1 MLAWEPYVEAKA
13 LRARGWSISAIA
25 RHLDINWRTAKRY
38 VVGEAK
44 PGARRRPA
52 VEGPFERFAEYARL
66 RLADDPHLWAS
77 TLHDELVELGYDGSY
92 PTLTRAL
99 RARKLRPHCEPCH
112 AVRGR
117 DRAIIEH
124 PPGEETQWDWL
135 HLPDPPESWGWGTTA
150 HLLVGSLAHS
160 SQWRAVLASSEEQP
174 YLIEALDGVL
184 RRLGGVSDYWRFDR
198 MSTVCDPGS
207 GRLSVSFAPV
217 LAHYDAGYR
226 VCPAAVGTGKGWW
239 RRPTTAPRSAGGAPW
254 PTSCPRP
261 KHRPAWTGSAPG
273 SVTAAPGAGR
283 TGPAPRWPG
292 WPKTR
297 ACARRRRHRSPPS

>member
-112 AVRGR
+112 G
-117 DRAIIEH
+117 
-124 PPGEETQWDWL
+124 
-135 HLPDPPESWGWGTTA
+135 
-150 HLLVGSLAHS
+150 
-160 SQWRAVLASSEEQP
+160 
-174 YLIEALDGVL
+174 
-184 RRLGGVSDYWRFDR
+184 
-198 MSTVCDPGS
+198 
-207 GRLSVSFAPV
+207 
-217 LAHYDAGYR
+217 AG
-226 VCPAAVGTGKGWW
+226 
-239 RRPTTAPRSAGGAPW
+239 
-254 PTSCPRP
+254 PRP
-261 KHRPAWTGSAPG
+261 GDHRAPAG
-273 SVTAAPGAGR
+273 
-283 TGPAPRWPG
+283 
-292 WPKTR
+292 
-297 ACARRRRHRSPPS
+297 